1 MTNTVLPG
9 IFERVKALVL
19 DSIVLILLR
28 IFITYAFSI
37 LATIPDWVR
46 GVSFLFVFVF
56 YDPLLTSFMG
66 GTVGHKV
73 VGIAV
78 KRVNE
83 RTRNISLIRAV
94 IRFVVKSSLG
104 VISLCY
110 VTPNDENQ
118 ALHDLLAGSIV
129 VYKN

>member
-19 DSIVLILLR
+19 DSIVLILLM
-28 IFITYAFSI
+28 IFFTYAFS
-37 LATIPDWVR
+37 LVTIPDWLR

-56 YDPLLTSFMG
+56 YDPLMTSF
-66 GTVGHKV
+66 TVGHKV

-104 VISLCY
+104 VISLFY
-110 VTPNDENQ
+110 VTSNDENQ

>member
-19 DSIVLILLR
+19 DSIVLILLM
-28 IFITYAFSI
+28 IFFTYAFS
-37 LATIPDWVR
+37 LVTIPDWLR

-56 YDPLLTSFMG
+56 YDPLMTSFTG

-104 VISLCY
+104 VISLFY
-110 VTPNDENQ
+110 VTSNDENQ